1 MFRLYVLLTLAI
13 FCCPHTESIF
23 ADDDRPNIVFI
34 FADDQCFETIH
45 QLGNPEIQTPN
56 LDQLA
61 RQGTTF
67 SHAFNMG
74 SWSGAV
80 CVASRTMLNTGRFVW
95 NANAVHSKSEQERQ
109 QGRWWSEYMK
119 QAGYRTYMTG
129 KWHCKANAE
138 KAFDVARD
146 IRPGMP
152 KANAAGYNRPTADG
166 TDPWSPSDPKFGGFW
181 EGGTHWSEVV
191 ANHAQDFMK
200 KAAGDDSPFFMY
212 LAFNAPHDPRQSPAE
227 YVSRYPA
234 DAILIPDNFQPMY
247 PFAKEIGCGPK
258 LRDERIAAFPRTP
271 EAIQVHRQ
279 EYYAIIT
286 HMDEMIGRILKALK
300 ASGKAD
306 NTWIFF
312 TADHGLAV
320 GQHGLLGKQN
330 MYDHSVR
337 VPFIVV
343 GPGVAKAK
351 KIDEPIYLQDVM
363 PTTLELAGVTQPE
376 HVEFHSLLPMLDG
389 APSPYQSI
397 YGCYLSKQRSI
408 RTDEYKLIAYP
419 EAKVLRLY
427 DIRSDPTEKHDLAQ
441 ESRMQPVVADLFNRL
456 IALQGK
462 MNDDLSLRILT
473 PK

>member
-1 MFRLYVLLTLAI
+1 MSRIFVLLNLAI
-13 FCCPHTESIF
+13 CSLFL
-23 ADDDRPNIVFI
+23 ADPCKAENERPNIVFI

-45 QLGNPEIQTPN
+45 ALGNPEIQTPN
-56 LDQLA
+56 LDELA
-61 RQGTTF
+61 RTGTTF

-109 QGRWWSEYMK
+109 AGRWWSEYMK
-119 QAGYRTYMTG
+119 SAGYRTYMTG

-138 KAFDVARD
+138 KAFDVVRD

-152 KANAAGYNRPTADG
+152 KASPAGYNRPAADG
-166 TDPWSPSDPKFGGFW
+166 TDPWSPSDPRFGGFW
-181 EGGTHWSEVV
+181 EGGTHWSEVI
-191 ANHAQDFMK
+191 ANHAEDFMSE
-200 KAAGDDSPFFMY
+200 AAKDDDPFFMY

-227 YVSRYPA
+227 YVARYPA
-234 DAILIPDNFQPMY
+234 DSILIPDNFQQRY
-247 PFAKEIGCGPK
+247 PYANDIGCGPN
-258 LRDERIAAFPRTP
+258 LRDERIAAFPRTH
-271 EAIQVHRQ
+271 ESIQVHRQ

-300 ASGKAD
+300 ATGKAD

-343 GPGVAKAK
+343 GPKVAKNHVIQEA
-351 KIDEPIYLQDVM
+351 IYLQDVM
-363 PTTLELAGVTQPE
+363 PTALELAGVSKPK
-376 HVEFHSLLPMLDG
+376 HVEFSSLIPLLKG
-389 APSPYQSI
+389 EPSRYQSI
-397 YGCYLSKQRSI
+397 YGCYLKKQRSI
-408 RTDEYKLIAYP
+408 RTTNYKLIAYP
-419 EAKVLRLY
+419 DANVLRLY
-427 DIRSDPTEKHDLAQ
+427 DMQKDPSEKHDLAGDASMKSIVS
-441 ESRMQPVVADLFNRL
+441 ELFSRL
-456 IALQGK
+456 IALQEK
-462 MNDDLSLRILT
+462 MNDDLDLRAMA
-473 PK
+473 PQ

>member
-1 MFRLYVLLTLAI
+1 MLRSTTAMTFAI
-13 FCCPHTESIF
+13 LCCSLSLSAF
-23 ADDDRPNIVFI
+23 ANNERPNIVFI
-34 FADDQCFETIH
+34 FADDQCFETIRE
-45 QLGNPEIQTPN
+45 LGNQEIETPN
-56 LDQLA
+56 LDRLV

-95 NANAVHSKSEQERQ
+95 NANAVHAKSEQERE

-129 KWHCKANAE
+129 KWHCKANAD

-152 KANAAGYNRPTADG
+152 KATAAGYNRPAADG
-166 TDPWSPSDPKFGGFW
+166 SDPWSPSDPKFGGFW

-191 ANHAQDFMK
+191 ANHATDFFSD
-200 KAAGDDSPFFMY
+200 AGKHESPFFMY

-227 YVSRYPA
+227 YVARYPA
-234 DAILIPDNFQPMY
+234 SSILIPDNFQPLY
-247 PFAKEIGCGPK
+247 PYASEIGCGPK
-258 LRDERIAAFPRTP
+258 LRDERLAAFPRTP
-271 EAIQVHRQ
+271 ESIQVHRQ

-286 HMDEMIGRILKALK
+286 HMDAMIGRVLDALN

-337 VPFIVV
+337 VPFIVA
-343 GPGVAKAK
+343 GPGVAKNQRINEA
-351 KIDEPIYLQDVM
+351 IYLQDVM
-363 PTTLELAGVTQPE
+363 PTTLELAGIEKPK
-376 HVEFHSLLPMLDG
+376 HVEFNSLLPMLAG
-389 APSPYQSI
+389 GQSPYDSI
-397 YGCYLSKQRSI
+397 YGCYLKKQRSI
-408 RTDEYKLIAYP
+408 RTDQYKMIAYP
-419 EAKVLRLY
+419 AAKTLRLY
-427 DIRSDPTEKHDLAQ
+427 DIKHDPLEKNDLAQ
-441 ESRMQPVVADLFNRL
+441 EPGMKPILADLFRRL
-456 IALQGK
+456 IALQDK
-462 MNDDLSLRILT
+462 MNDDLDLSALT
-473 PK
+473 PQ